1 MDGHGSHLTPKFDE
15 ICMANNIITICM
27 PAHSSHLLQPL
38 DVGCFGI
45 LKHFYGQYVQDIA
58 RLGTTHIDKL
68 DFLDIYP
75 KARAATYKTSVIIA
89 SFTGSGIIPYSPER
103 VLQKLDIRPT
113 TPTPPPPSRGS
124 NSSNNFIPHT
134 PYKSVN
140 FRRQIASINHLI
152 EEQSVIN
159 TDIQQQLEQVSKG
172 AQKLA
177 NNHAILK
184 ANMTRVMA
192 ENGRKQRKN
201 TINSV
206 QIAYE
211 GGITVEDMQ
220 IRLQLVNE
228 TNITTPSAPARA
240 AGSANE
246 RPPQRCGNCREVGH
260 KRNRCPLNNNA

>member
-1 MDGHGSHLTPKFDE
+1 MASSLITP
-15 ICMANNIITICM
+15 
-27 PAHSSHLLQPL
+27 
-38 DVGCFGI
+38 VI
-45 LKHFYGQYVQDIA
+45 LY
-58 RLGTTHIDKL
+58 
-68 DFLDIYP
+68 
-75 KARAATYKTSVIIA
+75 
-89 SFTGSGIIPYSPER
+89 R
-103 VLQKLDIRPT
+103 VAP
-113 TPTPPPPSRGS
+113 
-124 NSSNNFIPHT
+124 
-134 PYKSVN
+134 
-140 FRRQIASINHLI
+140 
-152 EEQSVIN
+152 
-159 TDIQQQLEQVSKG
+159 QLEQVSKG

-201 TINSV
+201 AINSV

-228 TNITTPSAPARA
+228 TNIATPSAPPRA

-246 RPPQRCGNCREVGH
+246 RPPQRCGNCRKVGH